1 MASRQT
7 GTDSR
12 EIEPTSTSPS
22 TSPSAPGASSPDAPP
37 ALKATDSRAPARAD
51 PAAPPLVVLVVDDQ
65 QENCALYREFLSS
78 AGFVVF
84 EAHNGGDALRCA
96 LAEAPDAIVM
106 DLAMPVVDGYT
117 ATRLLKGDARTR
129 HIPVIAVTAS
139 GFDCHQD
146 AIDAGCDAFLVKPC
160 LPEDLEAVLRSSVFV
175 HGRKPRRTTRHP
187 PALAPTPSDTE

>member
-1 MASRQT
+1 M
-7 GTDSR
+7 
-12 EIEPTSTSPS
+12 PTRPDPRDADTESP
-22 TSPSAPGASSPDAPP
+22 PAASSTTAAKAPP
-37 ALKATDSRAPARAD
+37 ALRRNGPEPRGPTQAD
-51 PAAPPLVVLVVDDQ
+51 DGEPPLVVLVVDDQ
-65 QENCALYREFLSS
+65 HENCALYREFLGS

-96 LAEAPDAIVM
+96 LAETPDVIVM

-117 ATRLLKGDARTR
+117 ATRLLKGDGRTR
-129 HIPVIAVTAS
+129 HIPVVAVTAS

-175 HGRKPRRTTRHP
+175 HGRKSSGHARRAM
-187 PALAPTPSDTE
+187 PATSDSE